1 MSDAKTFTITVLS
14 QPEIL
19 SITLSN
25 AVATI
30 EWSAIAGQGYRLQ
43 FKDHLH
49 ETNWSDAAPD
59 VIATGPAASKDD
71 SLDGVTQRYYRILVR

>member
-1 MSDAKTFTITVLS
+1 MSDAKTFTITVIS

-19 SITLSN
+19 SVTLSN
-25 AVATI
+25 EVATI
-30 EWSAIAGQGYRLQ
+30 VWSAIVGQGYRLQ
-43 FKDHLH
+43 FKGDLN
-49 ETNWSDAAPD
+49 ETNWSDALPD